1 MIDFETNIFDN
12 VYQVVAPMCAKGKF
26 SNVYVPSPTAYPAAS
41 LYELSNVTDP
51 QWQSS
56 TPVENF
62 SMITYQL
69 DCYAKTKP
77 ECKALYKVADERMI
91 SLGFTRVNGTFLDNF
106 DNTNVF
112 RYTARYEAEIDNDGV
127 IYRIG

>member
-1 MIDFETNIFDN
+1 MIDFEANIFDN
-12 VYQVVAPMCAKGKF
+12 VYQVVAPMCASGKV
-26 SNVYVPSPTAYPAAS
+26 SSVYVPSPTAYPAAS
-41 LYELSNVTDP
+41 LYELSNITDP
-51 QWQSS
+51 KRQSS
-56 TPVENF
+56 TPIENF
-62 SMITYQL
+62 SLITYQL

-77 ECKALYKVADERMI
+77 ECRELYKVADARLI
-91 SLGFTRVNGTFLDNF
+91 SLGFTRINGTFLDNL